1 MAGKTASHINN
12 DARPLTDT
20 FKTLISIRN
29 YRLLI
34 SGQLVSLLGDGVQI
48 LSLVWTMKVLTGSSV
63 QMAFV
68 LVADTIPMIIFG
80 IFSGVIID
88 RGNQIIPRTNRR
100 MTKRG

>member
-1 MAGKTASHINN
+1 MTGESNINN
-12 DARPLTDT
+12 DTHPLKNT

-48 LSLVWTMKVLTGSSV
+48 LALVWTMKVLTGSSV